1 MKSFKPN
8 PWVAPQPVLII
19 GTYDANG
26 NANAMNAAW
35 GGQWDANEIVIS
47 MGAHATTENLDNCGD
62 FTVAFA
68 TVDTMVAADF
78 VGLVSAKKDKEKM
91 KKTGWTISPA
101 EHVNAPVFGNFPM
114 TIECRIEQKLDV
126 SETGYYIVAEIVNIL
141 VDERYLG
148 EDGLPDIAKMNLIS
162 FDPVHH
168 TYICLG
174 ETVGK
179 AFSVGKALKE

>member
-91 KKTGWTISPA
+91 KNIIQKNFYYLFMKFLKKLSPQSLRKYFFLEKTGM
-101 EHVNAPVFGNFPM
+101 V
-114 TIECRIEQKLDV
+114 
-126 SETGYYIVAEIVNIL
+126 
-141 VDERYLG
+141 
-148 EDGLPDIAKMNLIS
+148 
-162 FDPVHH
+162 
-168 TYICLG
+168 
-174 ETVGK
+174 
-179 AFSVGKALKE
+179 